1 MADAKKILIVD
12 DELDVRTWLATFFED
27 NGYETDTAEN
37 GEEGFAKVRAGGI
50 DLITLDIT
58 MDTQSGVR
66 MFRDLQQDPA
76 TGNIPVII
84 ITGVASEFKTFIERT
99 KQVENPDGYFE
110 KPVDR
115 EALLTK
121 VRELIG

>member
-12 DELDVRTWLATFFED
+12 DEQDVRTWLTTFFED
-27 NGYETDTAEN
+27 NGYGTDTAVD
-37 GEEGFAKVRAGGI
+37 GEEGFAKARAGGV

-58 MDTQSGVR
+58 MDNESGVR
-66 MFRDLQQDPA
+66 MFRNLQKEPA
-76 TGNIPVII
+76 TANIPVII
-84 ITGVASEFKTFIERT
+84 VTGVAKEFKTFLERT
-99 KQVENPDGYFE
+99 KQVDDPEGYFE

-115 EALLTK
+115 EALLAK

>member
-12 DELDVRTWLATFFED
+12 DEIDFRTWMTTFFED
-27 NGYETDTAEN
+27 NGYETDTAVD
-37 GEEGFAKVRAGGI
+37 GEEGFTKASAGGI

-58 MDTQSGVR
+58 MDNQSGVK
-66 MFRDLQQDPA
+66 MFRNLQRDPA
-76 TGNIPVII
+76 TDKIPVIM
-84 ITGVASEFKTFIERT
+84 ITGVAKEFKTFIERT
-99 KQVENPDGYFE
+99 KQVDDPEGYFE

-115 EALLTK
+115 EALLAK